1 VSESSLSHSSPQQY
15 SPSALA
21 NRNDGFLACLPD
33 GTVCAASHQVAGRGR
48 GGNAWIS
55 SAGCLQFSLV
65 LRLPQAEAA
74 RIVFVQY
81 LVGLA
86 VVEAI
91 TAQPG
96 LDKLGIRLKWP
107 NDVYADFGDQA
118 PGQRYRKI
126 GGILINSS
134 FRDGVFS
141 LVAGA
146 LQLACL
152 SPFSQLSL
160 TVKFLSGCGVNVSNP
175 RPTTSVNELLHG
187 LRRAGVCERQQ
198 PFRCEEVLALIMNR
212 LNEMWPK
219 FRQHGFAP
227 FIDDYLKHWIHQC
240 VPF

>member
-1 VSESSLSHSSPQQY
+1 M
-15 SPSALA
+15 
-21 NRNDGFLACLPD
+21 
-33 GTVCAASHQVAGRGR
+33 
-48 GGNAWIS
+48 
-55 SAGCLQFSLV
+55 

-118 PGQRYRKI
+118 SGQRYRKI

-146 LQLACL
+146 CSFPVFLHFATMLT
-152 SPFSQLSL
+152 LSL
-160 TVKFLSGCGVNVSNP
+160 PSGCGVNVSNP
-175 RPTTSVNELLHG
+175 RPTTSVNELLHE
-187 LRRAGVCERQQ
+187 LRSDGACERQ

-212 LNEMWPK
+212 MNEMWPK
-219 FRQHGFAP
+219 FRQDGFAP
-227 FIDDYLKHWIHQC
+227 FVDDYLKHWIHQY

>member
-1 VSESSLSHSSPQQY
+1 M
-15 SPSALA
+15 
-21 NRNDGFLACLPD
+21 
-33 GTVCAASHQVAGRGR
+33 
-48 GGNAWIS
+48 
-55 SAGCLQFSLV
+55 

-107 NDVYADFGDQA
+107 NDVYADFGDQV
-118 PGQRYRKI
+118 PGKRYRKI

-146 LQLACL
+146 CSSRA
-152 SPFSQLSL
+152 
-160 TVKFLSGCGVNVSNP
+160 FLSSADVVDSEVP
-175 RPTTSVNELLHG
+175 VRV
-187 LRRAGVCERQQ
+187 RRQRQQ
-198 PFRCEEVLALIMNR
+198 PEANDVGE
-212 LNEMWPK
+212 
-219 FRQHGFAP
+219 
-227 FIDDYLKHWIHQC
+227 
-240 VPF
+240 